1 MMMKEEHIVRRML
14 DLWSYQGKQKRVERC
29 VRERE
34 RDVTEVGLKK
44 DNATNRAAWRNMII
58 SYTGDPR

>member
-34 RDVTEVGLKK
+34 RCDRGGSEKGQ
-44 DNATNRAAWRNMII
+44 RNKQG
-58 SYTGDPR
+58 SKE